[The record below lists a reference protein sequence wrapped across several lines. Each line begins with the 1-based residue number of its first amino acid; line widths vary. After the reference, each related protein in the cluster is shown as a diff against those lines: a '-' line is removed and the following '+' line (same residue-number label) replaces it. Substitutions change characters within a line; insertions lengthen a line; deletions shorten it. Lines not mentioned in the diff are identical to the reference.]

1 MRDYIIRRL
10 LLMIPT
16 LLLISFI
23 VFLMVRFIPGDVV
36 ELMVME
42 HAQQQAGQV
51 ELDVDAM
58 RAMMGLDQP
67 IYVQYGEWMS
77 GLAHGNLGES
87 LWTGRALNDM
97 LVERLPVTFELGL
110 LAFLIAQLIAFP
122 VGIYSAIRQDTMG
135 DYLGRSGA
143 IIGLA
148 TPNFWLATMVM
159 VFPAIWW
166 GWSPPVC
173 YIPFLDDPITNLKLF
188 IIPAILLGTSMSA
201 VTMRMLRTTM
211 LEVLRQDYI
220 RTAWS
225 KGLRERVVVMRHA
238 LRNSLIPVV
247 TIVSGQIPIMIGGT
261 VIMENIFSLPGI
273 GRLFFDAIV
282 TRDYTI
288 VSGLNLVLAGV
299 GLFIILA
306 TDLSYA
312 YLDPRVRY
320 R

>member
-10 LLMIPT
+10 LLMVPT
-16 LLLISFI
+16 MLLITII

-58 RAMMGLDQP
+58 RAMLGLDQP

-77 GLAHGNLGES
+77 DVARGNLGES
-87 LWTGRALNDM
+87 LWTGRALRDM
-97 LVERLPVTFELGL
+97 LVERLPVTFELGF

-122 VGIYSAIRQDTMG
+122 VGIYSAMRQDTAG
-135 DYLGRSGA
+135 DYAGRSAAIGA
-143 IIGLA
+143 LSAPG
-148 TPNFWLATMVM
+148 FWLATMVM

-166 GWSPPVC
+166 GWSPPVA
-173 YIPFLDDPITNLKLF
+173 YTPFLDDPITNLLQF
-188 IIPAILLGTSMSA
+188 IIPGVLLGAAMSG

-211 LEVLRQDYI
+211 LEVLRQDYV

-225 KGLRERVVVMRHA
+225 KGLKERVVVLRHA

-247 TIVSGQIPIMIGGT
+247 TIVSGQVPIMIGGT
-261 VIMENIFSLPGI
+261 VIFEQIFSLPGI

-288 VSGLNLVLAGV
+288 VSGLNLVLAGF

>member
-51 ELDVDAM
+51 ELDVEAM
-58 RAMMGLDQP
+58 RATMGLDQP

-77 GLAHGNLGES
+77 DVAHGNLGES
-87 LWTGRALNDM
+87 LWTGRALTQM

-122 VGIYSAIRQDTMG
+122 VGIYSAIRQDTLG

-173 YIPFLDDPITNLKLF
+173 YTPFLDAPITNLKLF
-188 IIPAILLGTSMSA
+188 IIPAILLGTAMSA

>member
-51 ELDVDAM
+51 ELDVEAM

-87 LWTGRALNDM
+87 LWTGRTLNDM

-159 VFPAIWW
+159 VFPAILW

-211 LEVLRQDYI
+211 LEVLRQDYV

-320 R
+320 K

>member
-16 LLLISFI
+16 MLLITII

-58 RAMMGLDQP
+58 RAMLGLDQP
-67 IYVQYGEWMS
+67 IYIQYGDWMS
-77 GLAHGNLGES
+77 DVVRGNLGES
-87 LWTGRALNDM
+87 LWTGRALKDM
-97 LVERLPVTFELGL
+97 LVERLPVTFELGI

-122 VGIYSAIRQDTMG
+122 VGIYSAMRQDTAG
-135 DYLGRSGA
+135 DYLGRSAA
-143 IIGLA
+143 IMGLSA
-148 TPNFWLATMVM
+148 PGFWLATMVM

-173 YIPFLDDPITNLKLF
+173 YIPFLDDPITNLKQF
-188 IIPAILLGTSMSA
+188 IIPAVLLGAAMSA
-201 VTMRMLRTTM
+201 ITMRMLRTTL

-225 KGLRERVVVMRHA
+225 KGLKERVVVMRHA
-238 LRNSLIPVV
+238 LKNSLIPVV

-261 VIMENIFSLPGI
+261 VIFEQIFSLPGI

-320 R
+320 E

>member
-16 LLLISFI
+16 MLLITII

-58 RAMMGLDQP
+58 RAMLGLDQP
-67 IYVQYGEWMS
+67 IYIQYGDWMS
-77 GLAHGNLGES
+77 DVVRGNLGES
-87 LWTGRALNDM
+87 LWTGRALKDM
-97 LVERLPVTFELGL
+97 LVERLPVTFELGI

-122 VGIYSAIRQDTMG
+122 VGIYSAMRQDTAG
-135 DYLGRSGA
+135 DYLGRSAA
-143 IIGLA
+143 IMGLSA
-148 TPNFWLATMVM
+148 PGFWLATMVM

-173 YIPFLDDPITNLKLF
+173 YTPFLDDPITNLQQF
-188 IIPAILLGTSMSA
+188 IIPAVLLGAAMSA
-201 VTMRMLRTTM
+201 ITMRMLRTTM
-211 LEVLRQDYI
+211 LEVLRQDYV

-225 KGLRERVVVMRHA
+225 KGLKERVVVMRHA
-238 LRNSLIPVV
+238 LKNSLIPVV

-261 VIMENIFSLPGI
+261 VIFEQIFSLPGI

-288 VSGLNLVLAGV
+288 VSGLNLLLAGV

-312 YLDPRVRY
+312 YLDPRVHY
-320 R
+320 E

>member
-1 MRDYIIRRL
+1 M
-10 LLMIPT
+10 
-16 LLLISFI
+16 
-23 VFLMVRFIPGDVV
+23 
-36 ELMVME
+36 
-42 HAQQQAGQV
+42 
-51 ELDVDAM
+51 
-58 RAMMGLDQP
+58 
-67 IYVQYGEWMS
+67 
-77 GLAHGNLGES
+77 
-87 LWTGRALNDM
+87 
-97 LVERLPVTFELGL
+97 
-110 LAFLIAQLIAFP
+110 
-122 VGIYSAIRQDTMG
+122 
-135 DYLGRSGA
+135 
-143 IIGLA
+143 
-148 TPNFWLATMVM
+148 
-159 VFPAIWW
+159 
-166 GWSPPVC
+166 C

-188 IIPAILLGTSMSA
+188 IIPAILLGTAMSA

-225 KGLRERVVVMRHA
+225 KGLKERVVVMRHA

-273 GRLFFDAIV
+273 GRLFFDAIM

-288 VSGLNLVLAGV
+288 VSGLNLLLAGV

-320 R
+320 E

>member
-16 LLLISFI
+16 MLLITII

-51 ELDVDAM
+51 ELDVEAM
-58 RAMMGLDQP
+58 RAMIGLDQP
-67 IYVQYGEWMS
+67 IHVQYGEWMS
-77 GLAHGNLGES
+77 DVARGNLGES
-87 LWTGRALNDM
+87 LWTGRTLRDM
-97 LVERLPVTFELGL
+97 LVERLPVTFELGI

-122 VGIYSAIRQDTMG
+122 VGIYSAMRQDTAG
-135 DYLGRSGA
+135 DYLGRSAA
-143 IIGLA
+143 IMGLSA
-148 TPNFWLATMVM
+148 PGFWLATMVM

-173 YIPFLDDPITNLKLF
+173 YTPFLDDPLTNLQQF
-188 IIPAILLGTSMSA
+188 IIPAVLLGAAMSA
-201 VTMRMLRTTM
+201 ITMRMLRTTM

-225 KGLRERVVVMRHA
+225 KGLKERVVVMRHA
-238 LRNSLIPVV
+238 LKNSLIPVV
-247 TIVSGQIPIMIGGT
+247 TIVSGQIPIMIGGA
-261 VIMENIFSLPGI
+261 VIMEMIFSLPGI
-273 GRLFFDAIV
+273 GRLFLDAIL

-320 R
+320 E

>member
-16 LLLISFI
+16 MLLITII

-51 ELDVDAM
+51 ELDVEAM
-58 RAMMGLDQP
+58 RAMIGLDQP
-67 IYVQYGEWMS
+67 IHVQYGEWMS
-77 GLAHGNLGES
+77 DVARGNLGES
-87 LWTGRALNDM
+87 LWTGRALKDM
-97 LVERLPVTFELGL
+97 LVERLPVTFELGI

-122 VGIYSAIRQDTMG
+122 IGIYSAMRQDTLG
-135 DYLGRSGA
+135 DYVGRSAA
-143 IIGLA
+143 IMGLSA
-148 TPNFWLATMVM
+148 PGFWLATMVM

-173 YIPFLDDPITNLKLF
+173 YTPFLDDPITNLQQF
-188 IIPAILLGTSMSA
+188 IIPAVLLGAAMSA
-201 VTMRMLRTTM
+201 ITMRMLRTTM
-211 LEVLRQDYI
+211 LEVLRQDYV

-225 KGLRERVVVMRHA
+225 KGLKERVVVMRHA
-238 LRNSLIPVV
+238 LKNSLIPVV
-247 TIVSGQIPIMIGGT
+247 TIISGQIPIMIGGT
-261 VIMENIFSLPGI
+261 VIFEQIFSLPGI

-288 VSGLNLVLAGV
+288 VSGLNLLLAGV

-320 R
+320 E

>member
-16 LLLISFI
+16 MLLITII

-58 RAMMGLDQP
+58 RAMLGLDQP
-67 IYVQYGEWMS
+67 IYIQYGDWMS
-77 GLAHGNLGES
+77 DVVRGNLGES
-87 LWTGRALNDM
+87 LWTGRALKDM
-97 LVERLPVTFELGL
+97 LVERLPVTFELGI

-122 VGIYSAIRQDTMG
+122 VGIYSAMRQDTAG
-135 DYLGRSGA
+135 DYLGRSAA
-143 IIGLA
+143 IMGLSA
-148 TPNFWLATMVM
+148 PGFWLATMVM

-173 YIPFLDDPITNLKLF
+173 YIPFLDDPITNLQQF
-188 IIPAILLGTSMSA
+188 IIPAVLLGAAMSA
-201 VTMRMLRTTM
+201 ITMRMLRTTL

-225 KGLRERVVVMRHA
+225 KGLKERVVVMRHA
-238 LRNSLIPVV
+238 LKNSLIPVV

-261 VIMENIFSLPGI
+261 VIFEQIFSLPGI

-320 R
+320 E